1 MESEAFLKVLVIMP
15 TFNEAGNIERA
26 TSELFRFNADVSL
39 LVVDDG
45 SPDGTGE
52 LAEQLAAKDKRIS
65 VLHRKDKQ
73 GLGAAYIAGFNY
85 AFGLGFDFV
94 VEMDADGSHRAEDLP
109 KLLAICQDND
119 LVIGSR
125 YVRGGKTQNWP
136 LHRQWLSRGGNIYA
150 RIMLGSKLND
160 MTAGFRVFRSSLLQ
174 SMDLSTINARGY
186 SFQIEMAYRTIQLGG
201 RTAEVPITFVERE
214 IGESKMSGNIVIEAL
229 KLMTKFGF
237 KRIFLRK

>member
-1 MESEAFLKVLVIMP
+1 MP
-15 TFNEAGNIERA
+15 TYNEAGNIERA
-26 TSELFRFNADVSL
+26 TSELFKFNPEVSL

-45 SPDGTGE
+45 SPDGTGQ
-52 LAEQLAAKDKRIS
+52 LAEELAAKNIQMS
-65 VLHRKDKQ
+65 VLHREEKQ

-125 YVRGGKTQNWP
+125 YVRGGKTENWP

-150 RIMLGSKLND
+150 KIMLGSKLND
-160 MTAGFRVFRSSLLQ
+160 MTAGFRVFRSSFLQ
-174 SMDLSTINARGY
+174 GMDLATINARGY

-214 IGESKMSGNIVIEAL
+214 IGESKMSGNIVTEAL
-229 KLMTKFGF
+229 LLMTKFGF

>member
-1 MESEAFLKVLVIMP
+1 MP

-26 TSELFRFNADVSL
+26 ASELFGFNPDVYL

-85 AFGLGFDFV
+85 AFDLGFDFV

-109 KLLAICQDND
+109 KLLSICQDND

-136 LHRQWLSRGGNIYA
+136 IHRQWLSRGGNIYA

-160 MTAGFRVFRSSLLQ
+160 MTAGFRVFRTSFLQ
-174 SMDLSTINARGY
+174 EMDLATINARGY

-201 RTAEVPITFVERE
+201 RTAEVPITFIERE
-214 IGESKMSGNIVIEAL
+214 IGESKMSGNIVTEAL
-229 KLMTKFGF
+229 MLMTKFGF
-237 KRIFLRK
+237 RRIFLRK